1 MTTAATAPM
10 AAIRTNRRR
19 RATPRIGRQPT
30 SHASRIRQ
38 GSGADADGLPF
49 GDVRVAVPGPIA
61 SAHDEEPPGVRRERR
76 RLKRCRARTR
86 RVRRAPVALA
96 AGRRRLVD
104 VVHDGARRRR
114 VVTCRLP
121 PEEVPARPVMADR
134 PRSAERRLRNP
145 GEARR
150 CPVAYDDAGCRGT
163 AVVPLARLAHAVG
176 RVGTDPQSVRAV
188 RDGPRDAKRLSSHAR
203 WRLARA
209 VALDG
214 PRSSSIPRSRRSLKP
229 APLRHRRSAR
239 CQLRA
244 PKFCTRRR

>member
-61 SAHDEEPPGVRRERR
+61 SAHDEEPPGVRGERR

-86 RVRRAPVALA
+86 RVGRAPRSS
-96 AGRRRLVD
+96 RRRTSST
-104 VVHDGARRRR
+104 RRRR
-114 VVTCRLP
+114 TRWRPPATRRHAPPPTGGSTGSSGHGRSAPERRTSPAQSRRSEAVSGRVRRRGLSRHGSCSARSSRARGRSRRHRLSVGTCR
-121 PEEVPARPVMADR
+121 
-134 PRSAERRLRNP
+134 
-145 GEARR
+145 
-150 CPVAYDDAGCRGT
+150 AGWSSGCQ
-163 AVVPLARLAHAVG
+163 AF
-176 RVGTDPQSVRAV
+176 
-188 RDGPRDAKRLSSHAR
+188 SSHAR

-214 PRSSSIPRSRRSLKP
+214 PRSSSIPRSRRPLKP
-229 APLRHRRSAR
+229 APQRHRRSAR